1 MFRDIH
7 VIDLM
12 RWTARYPRI
21 FFQTHFYF
29 MHATTYFFLLFVA
42 PLAAELF
49 CDILLFYLLKF
60 TFSAVDIVTYS
71 VVLFVVSHS
80 DIFQTES
87 NFCCCVYVYLC
98 AFAAVSCESSFYFKR
113 QVFMIYEFMHDHTI
127 IIFSQW
133 EMYWLST

>member
-1 MFRDIH
+1 MNSTISSDIFS
-7 VIDLM
+7 DTFL
-12 RWTARYPRI
+12 
-21 FFQTHFYF
+21 F
-29 MHATTYFFLLFVA
+29 HACNNLFLSPLFVA

-60 TFSAVDIVTYS
+60 TFSAVDIVTCS

-127 IIFSQW
+127 IIFSQ
-133 EMYWLST
+133 